1 MRRTG
6 LPAIEQ
12 VLRAL
17 IRYQN
22 LAEKFEAAAL
32 GWASAANEHVRRWK
46 LRTSPKGHGI
56 AEEAYT
62 VGAIIDGPLMV
73 ILALPST
80 AE

>member
-32 GWASAANEHVRRWK
+32 VGHPRQTSTSGDGSSVPARRVMEL
-46 LRTSPKGHGI
+46 LRRPI
-56 AEEAYT
+56 
-62 VGAIIDGPLMV
+62 PLV
-73 ILALPST
+73 PSSMDL
-80 AE
+80 